1 MARSVSWRRI
11 CPDQVSRRI
20 DQALEARFYIL
31 RETGPTG
38 FLVKE
43 DEYDKKLKVLPI
55 ICLASLLAK
64 YFTNQITMKYFT
76 NDLFIYFD

>member
-11 CPDQVSRRI
+11 CPDQVNRRI
-20 DQALEARFYIL
+20 EQALEARFYIL

-43 DEYDKKLKVLPI
+43 DEHDKKLKVPLI
-55 ICLASLLAK
+55 IFLVSLIAK
-64 YFTNQITMKYFT
+64 YFTTQAFQQKFKA
-76 NDLFIYFD
+76 